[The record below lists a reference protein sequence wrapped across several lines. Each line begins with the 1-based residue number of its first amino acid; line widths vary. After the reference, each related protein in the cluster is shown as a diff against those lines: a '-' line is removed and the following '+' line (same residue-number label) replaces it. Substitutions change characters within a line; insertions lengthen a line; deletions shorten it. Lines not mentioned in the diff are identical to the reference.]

1 MHFIYQLFEGLEMRK
16 MLAHVFNF
24 SNGYANPKIIYWK
37 VDGFERFCIT
47 KQLQNM
53 SGKFQSNAI
62 NDVKQ
67 ISSDGAVTNNNSDNK
82 SDTP

>member
-1 MHFIYQLFEGLEMRK
+1 
-16 MLAHVFNF
+16 
-24 SNGYANPKIIYWK
+24 
-37 VDGFERFCIT
+37 
-47 KQLQNM
+47 M